1 MANRFSLDI
10 PDIFYQPANP
20 VGKFMGAMDAAAA
33 KREEQRRFEL
43 ELQMKRDAAAQYAR
57 QNDQNDRRMGLQ
69 DQREQQKHEMDVSD
83 RNRKLSSDL
92 GGLVAG
98 GQFGEADALAAGSQY
113 IDPRTG
119 KATAPTFDRGAPGT
133 PAATTP
139 DYQGMMKALP
149 MWGGVQESINAQPGL
164 EDVGAPVT
172 TPGKAAVNPSMTT
185 ASGQR
190 VEFSPDERAQQAQR
204 MADKKRDGIM
214 ALLAGNPNLSPQARQ
229 TLELQA
235 GLTGAQASGQTNAAV
250 TGTEAQRRGQEF
262 TGEQNDLNRANAR
275 TLKAM
280 GGKKGTSKTDERGDK
295 RIAMAE
301 EGGARQLA
309 KDVLASYGFKEVQAQ
324 NRKFNDMA
332 SELGASPNAALDA
345 VIAGT
350 FVKQAQGGTGV
361 ISDSDMEA
369 FWNRIGGVSDKS
381 SQWVS
386 NVLSGKIDPDKRA
399 KVAEAVQWLAKQ
411 NGANLGV
418 IQGAMTHAFANSKNY
433 SAYGDQMV
441 GTYFPGARKAKPDA
455 AGSGAAP
462 AAGGKPQNGH
472 VITLKSGRKAV
483 YNAAENRY
491 VPQ

>member
-33 KREEQRRFEL
+33 QREERRRYDL

-57 QNDQNDRRMGLQ
+57 QNDLNVSRLAQQ
-69 DQREQQKHEMDVSD
+69 DQRDQQKHEMDVSD
-83 RNRKLSSDL
+83 RNRKLTGDL

-119 KATAPTFDRGAPGT
+119 KATTPTFDRGAPGT
-133 PAATTP
+133 PDSTTP
-139 DYQGMMKALP
+139 DYKGMMKALP
-149 MWGGVQESINAQPGL
+149 MWGGVQEAINAEPGM

-172 TPGKAAVNPSMTT
+172 TPGKAAVNPSITT
-185 ASGQR
+185 ATGER
-190 VEFSPDERAQQAQR
+190 VEFSPDERSQRAQQVAE
-204 MADKKRDGIM
+204 KKREGIM
-214 ALLAGNPNLSPQARQ
+214 AMLAGNPNLSARAREAA
-229 TLELQA
+229 ELQA
-235 GLTGAQASGQTNAAV
+235 GLVGAQASGQANAAI
-250 TGTEAQRRGQEF
+250 TGAESQRHGQEF
-262 TGEQNDLNRANAR
+262 TGEQNDLNRANAIR
-275 TLKAM
+275 LKGM
-280 GGKKGTSKTDERGDK
+280 GGKKGPTGADTRGDK
-295 RIAMAE
+295 RIEMAE

-324 NRKFNDMA
+324 NRKFNDMSA
-332 SELGASPNAALDA
+332 ELTANPNAALDA

-361 ISDSDMEA
+361 ISDSDMDA

-399 KVAEAVQWLAKQ
+399 KVAEAVQWLASQ
-411 NGANLGV
+411 AGANLKE

-433 SAYGDQMV
+433 SAYGDQMI

-455 AGSGAAP
+455 AGGGGSGAP
-462 AAGGKPQNGH
+462 AAGTPKEGATK
-472 VITLKSGRKAV
+472 VLKSGTKVVFRGG
-483 YNAAENRY
+483 RY

>member
-33 KREEQRRFEL
+33 KREEQRRYDL

-83 RNRKLSSDL
+83 RNRKLTGEL

-98 GQFGEADALAAGSQY
+98 GQFAEADALAAGSQY
-113 IDPRTG
+113 VDPRTG
-119 KATAPTFDRGAPGT
+119 KTTAPTFDRGSPGT
-133 PAATTP
+133 PDSTTP
-139 DYQGMMKALP
+139 DYKGMMKALP
-149 MWGGVQESINAQPGL
+149 MWGGVQEAINAQPGM

-172 TPGKAAVNPSMTT
+172 TPGQAAVNPSITT
-185 ASGQR
+185 ASGER
-190 VEFSPDERAQQAQR
+190 VEYSPDERAKQTQR
-204 MADKKRDGIM
+204 LADKKREGIM

-235 GLTGAQASGQTNAAV
+235 GLAGAQATGQANAAV

-280 GGKKGTSKTDERGDK
+280 GGKKGPTAADERGDK
-295 RIAMAE
+295 RIAMSE

-309 KDVLASYGFKEVQAQ
+309 KDVLSEYGYKGTLGQTL
-324 NRKFNDMA
+324 KFNDMA
-332 SELGASPNAALDA
+332 GQLAASPNAALDA

-361 ISDSDMEA
+361 LSDSDMEQ
-369 FWNRIGGVSDKS
+369 FWNRIGGVTDRTDT
-381 SQWVS
+381 WVKR
-386 NVLSGKIDPDKRA
+386 VLSGQIDQDKRA
-399 KVAEAVQWLAKQ
+399 KVAEAVQWLAKNNAQ
-411 NGANLGV
+411 KLRGV
-418 IQGAMTHAFANSKNY
+418 QDAMTYAFSNSKNY
-433 SAYGDQMV
+433 AGYGDQMI
-441 GTYFPGARKAKPDA
+441 GTYFPGARKAKPSSGGA
-455 AGSGAAP
+455 AAAAP
-462 AAGGKPQNGH
+462 AKKYVMVNGQLM
-472 VITLKSGRKAV
+472 VD
-483 YNAAENRY
+483 E
-491 VPQ
+491 